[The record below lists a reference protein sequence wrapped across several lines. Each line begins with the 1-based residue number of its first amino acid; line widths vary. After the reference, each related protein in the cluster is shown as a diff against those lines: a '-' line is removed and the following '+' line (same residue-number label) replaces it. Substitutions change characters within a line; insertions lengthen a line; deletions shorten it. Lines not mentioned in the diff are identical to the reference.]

1 MPGSNL
7 NPSRPAAGVIPQA
20 GAGNDLA
27 LRVPTLVQDLVL
39 GTAAAQAE
47 RPALRAGQLALNY
60 GELAE
65 LVTRT
70 GSGLVQLGLKAGDRV
85 AVYLPK
91 TLETVAGFFGTALAG
106 GVFVPVNP
114 VLKAPQVAHIL
125 RDSGARVL
133 ITASGR
139 LGALTDVLPT
149 LPELQWV
156 VLTDGTTSPA
166 NQHGNPR
173 QIAWREAMGGEPRP
187 SPGHRRI
194 DGDLAAI
201 FYTSGST
208 GLPKGVMLSHRN
220 IVAGAISVA
229 SYLGNHPGDRI
240 LSVLPLSFDA
250 GFSQLST
257 GFLAGAEVTLLDYLL
272 ARDVVRMVQQHR
284 ITGITGVPPLWAQLA
299 DQEWPAEAGRSVRYF
314 ATTGGVMPR
323 AVLGKLRQAM
333 PAAAPFLMYGL
344 TEAFRSTYLPPD
356 QVDQRPD
363 SIGKAIPNAEIL
375 VLRED
380 GTTCAPGEPGELVH
394 RGALVSLGY
403 WNAPELTALRFR
415 PIPGGVTQGGQP
427 ELAVWS
433 GDTVVR
439 DEDGFLYFR
448 GRRDEMIKSSGYR
461 ISPTEVEDLVLAS
474 GLVREVVAVGVPD
487 ERLGQAVVIVAVP
500 RATAAA
506 GAPDQAGPTE
516 ALLRYCKE
524 CMPLYMVPARV
535 HWRGSLARNP
545 NGKYDRVALKA
556 EMGDAMPPP
565 GTRP

>member
-1 MPGSNL
+1 
-7 NPSRPAAGVIPQA
+7 
-20 GAGNDLA
+20 
-27 LRVPTLVQDLVL
+27 
-39 GTAAAQAE
+39 
-47 RPALRAGQLALNY
+47 
-60 GELAE
+60 
-65 LVTRT
+65 
-70 GSGLVQLGLKAGDRV
+70 
-85 AVYLPK
+85 
-91 TLETVAGFFGTALAG
+91 
-106 GVFVPVNP
+106 
-114 VLKAPQVAHIL
+114 

-133 ITASGR
+133 VTSSGR
-139 LGALTDVLPT
+139 LAGLGDALAGSPDLAWIVVTDEGPVAATGTARPIRWPDL
-149 LPELQWV
+149 LA
-156 VLTDGTTSPA
+156 TDGQRA
-166 NQHGNPR
+166 
-173 QIAWREAMGGEPRP
+173 
-187 SPGHRRI
+187 GHRSI

-229 SYLGNHPGDRI
+229 SYLDNGPADRI

-250 GFSQLST
+250 GFSQLTT

-272 ARDVVRMVQQHR
+272 ARDVVRTVAQLG

-299 DQEWPAEAGRSVRYF
+299 DQDWPADAGRSVRYF

-323 AVLGKLRQAM
+323 SVLGKLRKAM
-333 PAAAPFLMYGL
+333 PGASPFLMYGL
-344 TEAFRSTYLPPD
+344 TEAFRSTYLPPSE
-356 QVDQRPD
+356 VDRRPD

-380 GTTCAPGEPGELVH
+380 GTPCAPGEEGELVH

-403 WNAPELTALRFR
+403 WRAPELTAKRFR

-433 GDTVVR
+433 GDTVVK

-474 GLVREVVAVGVPD
+474 GLVSEVVAVGLPD
-487 ERLGQAVVIVAVP
+487 DRLGHAVVVIAVAREP
-500 RATAAA
+500 
-506 GAPDQAGPTE
+506 GADPTG
-516 ALLRYCKE
+516 ALLAYCKE
-524 CMPLYMVPARV
+524 KMPLYMVPARV
-535 HWRGSLARNP
+535 EWRTTLARNP

-556 EMGDAMPPP
+556 ELLAAGGPVK
-565 GTRP
+565 

>member
-1 MPGSNL
+1 MP
-7 NPSRPAAGVIPQA
+7 RPESTVSHSPTEATRLPQPDNTTA
-20 GAGNDLA
+20 Q
-27 LRVPTLVQDLVL
+27 RVPTLVQDLVL
-39 GTAAAQAE
+39 GTAARMGD
-47 RPALRAGQLALNY
+47 RPAIRSGQARLAY
-60 GELAE
+60 GELE
-65 LVTRT
+65 DVLWRT
-70 GSGLVQLGLKAGDRV
+70 ASGLLGLGLGPRDRV

-91 TLETVAGFFGTALAG
+91 SVETVATFFGTALAG

-125 RDSGARVL
+125 RDSGARILV
-133 ITASGR
+133 TSSGR
-139 LGALTDVLPT
+139 LGALTEILGAA
-149 LPELQWV
+149 PELQWI
-156 VLTDGTTSPA
+156 VLTDEIPAQEARAVGTRYLLWSELTA
-166 NQHGNPR
+166 ATGAPR
-173 QIAWREAMGGEPRP
+173 AV
-187 SPGHRRI
+187 HRAI

-208 GLPKGVMLSHRN
+208 GLPKGVVLSHRN

-229 SYLGNHPGDRI
+229 SYLGNNPDDRI

-250 GFSQLST
+250 GFSQLTT
-257 GFLAGAEVTLLDYLL
+257 GFLSGAEVTLLDYLL
-272 ARDVVRMVQQHR
+272 ARDVVRTVAQHG

-299 DQEWPAEAGRSVRYF
+299 DLDWPADAGQSIRYF

-344 TEAFRSTYLPPD
+344 TEAFRSTYLPPSE
-356 QVDQRPD
+356 VDRRPD

-380 GTTCAPGEPGELVH
+380 GTPCEPGEPGELVH

-403 WNAPELTALRFR
+403 WNAPDLTAKRFR
-415 PIPGGVTQGGQP
+415 PIPGGITQGGQP

-433 GDTVVR
+433 GDTVVK

-474 GLVREVVAVGVPD
+474 GLVSEVVAIGVPD
-487 ERLGQAVVIVAVP
+487 PRLGQAVVVIAVA
-500 RATAAA
+500 RE
-506 GAPDQAGPTE
+506 QAGTAPTE

-524 CMPLYMVPARV
+524 SMPGYMVPARID
-535 HWRGSLARNP
+535 WRKNLARNP

-556 EMGDAMPPP
+556 EVEASS
-565 GTRP
+565 

>member
-1 MPGSNL
+1 MP
-7 NPSRPAAGVIPQA
+7 RPESTVSHSPAEATRLQPVA
-20 GAGNDLA
+20 HVA
-27 LRVPTLVQDLVL
+27 RRTPTLVQDLIL
-39 GTAAAQAE
+39 GTAAEHAD
-47 RPALRAGQLALNY
+47 RPAIRAGQAALGY

-65 LVTRT
+65 LVGATAR
-70 GSGLVQLGLKAGDRV
+70 GLLDLGIGPRDRV

-91 TLETVAGFFGTALAG
+91 TVETVATFFGSALAG

-133 ITASGR
+133 VTSSGR
-139 LGALTDVLPT
+139 LAALTEILHT
-149 LPELQWV
+149 TPELTCV
-156 VLTDGTTSPA
+156 VLTDEVTADTGAGAGPAARLVRWSDLTSSGTPA
-166 NQHGNPR
+166 R
-173 QIAWREAMGGEPRP
+173 T
-187 SPGHRRI
+187 GHRSI

-220 IVAGAISVA
+220 IVAGAVSVA

-250 GFSQLST
+250 GFSQLTT
-257 GFLAGAEVTLLDYLL
+257 GFVSGAEVTLLDYLL
-272 ARDVVRMVQQHR
+272 ARDVVRTVAQHR

-299 DQEWPAEAGRSVRYF
+299 DQEWPADAGASVRYF

-323 AVLGKLRQAM
+323 AVLGRLRQAM

-344 TEAFRSTYLPPD
+344 TEAFRSTYLPPSE
-356 QVDQRPD
+356 VDRRPD

-380 GTTCAPGEPGELVH
+380 GTPCAPGEPGELVH

-403 WNAPELTALRFR
+403 WNAPELTARRFR

-433 GDTVVR
+433 GDTVVS
-439 DEDGFLYFR
+439 DEDGYLYFR

-474 GLVREVVAVGVPD
+474 GLVSEVVAVGVPD
-487 ERLGQAVVIVAVP
+487 ERLGQSVVVIVVA
-500 RATAAA
+500 RE
-506 GAPDQAGPTE
+506 QAGSAPTE

-524 CMPLYMVPARV
+524 SMPTYMVPSRID
-535 HWRGSLARNP
+535 WRENLARNP

-556 EMGDAMPPP
+556 EMDAAS
-565 GTRP
+565 

>member
-1 MPGSNL
+1 
-7 NPSRPAAGVIPQA
+7 
-20 GAGNDLA
+20 
-27 LRVPTLVQDLVL
+27 
-39 GTAAAQAE
+39 
-47 RPALRAGQLALNY
+47 Y
-60 GELAE
+60 GELE
-65 LVTRT
+65 DLLWRT
-70 GSGLVQLGLKAGDRV
+70 ASGLLGLGLGPRDRV

-91 TLETVAGFFGTALAG
+91 SVETVATFFGTALAG

-125 RDSGARVL
+125 RDSGARILV
-133 ITASGR
+133 TSGGR
-139 LGALTDVLPT
+139 LAALTEILAAA
-149 LPELQWV
+149 PELQWI
-156 VLTDGTTSPA
+156 VLTDELPVQEARAAGTRYMRWSELTA
-166 NQHGNPR
+166 ATGAPR
-173 QIAWREAMGGEPRP
+173 AV
-187 SPGHRRI
+187 HRAI

-229 SYLGNHPGDRI
+229 SYLGNNPEDRI

-250 GFSQLST
+250 GFSQLTT
-257 GFLAGAEVTLLDYLL
+257 GFLSGAEVTLLDYLL
-272 ARDVVRMVQQHR
+272 ARDVVRTVAQHG

-299 DQEWPAEAGRSVRYF
+299 DLDWPADAGRSVRYF

-344 TEAFRSTYLPPD
+344 TEAFRSTYLPPSE
-356 QVDQRPD
+356 VDRRPD

-380 GTTCAPGEPGELVH
+380 GTPCAPGEPGELVH

-403 WNAPELTALRFR
+403 WNAPDLTAKRFR
-415 PIPGGVTQGGQP
+415 PIPGGITQGGQP

-433 GDTVVR
+433 GDTVVK

-474 GLVREVVAVGVPD
+474 GLVSEVVAIGVPD
-487 ERLGQAVVIVAVP
+487 PRLGQAVVVIAVA
-500 RATAAA
+500 RE
-506 GAPDQAGPTE
+506 QAGTAPTE

-524 CMPLYMVPARV
+524 SMPNYMVPARID
-535 HWRGSLARNP
+535 WRKNLARNP

-556 EMGDAMPPP
+556 EVEASS
-565 GTRP
+565 

>member
-1 MPGSNL
+1 L
-7 NPSRPAAGVIPQA
+7 SRAAVPVA
-20 GAGNDLA
+20 D
-27 LRVPTLVQDLVL
+27 RVPTLVHDLIL
-39 GTAAAQAE
+39 CTAA
-47 RPALRAGQLALNY
+47 LHGDRAAVRSGQVLVSYRELAAQLAAVRDGL
-60 GELAE
+60 LAA
-65 LVTRT
+65 
-70 GSGLVQLGLKAGDRV
+70 GLLARDRV

-91 TLETVAGFFGTALAG
+91 SLETVASFFGTSLAG

-114 VLKAPQVAHIL
+114 VLKAPQVGHIV
-125 RDSGARVL
+125 RDSGSRILV
-133 ITASGR
+133 TTSGR
-139 LGALTDVLPT
+139 LGALNEALAGCPG
-149 LPELQWV
+149 LEWV
-156 VLTDGTTSPA
+156 VLTDDGAASPPA
-166 NQHGNPR
+166 GAGLIR
-173 QIAWREAMGGEPRP
+173 WGELTAAGPGR
-187 SPGHRRI
+187 PGHRSI

-229 SYLGNHPGDRI
+229 SYLGNGPEDRI

-250 GFSQLST
+250 GFSQLTT

-272 ARDVVRMVQQHR
+272 ARDVVRTVAQHG

-299 DQEWPAEAGRSVRYF
+299 DQEWPAGAGRSVRYF

-323 AVLGKLRQAM
+323 TVLGKLRQAM
-333 PAAAPFLMYGL
+333 PEASPFLMYGL
-344 TEAFRSTYLPPD
+344 TEAFRSTFLPPSE
-356 QVDQRPD
+356 VDRRPD

-380 GTTCAPGEPGELVH
+380 GTPCAAWEEGELVH

-403 WNAPELTALRFR
+403 WNAPELTAKRFR
-415 PIPGGVTQGGQP
+415 PVPGGVTQGGQP

-474 GLVREVVAVGVPD
+474 GLVSEVVAIGIPD
-487 ERLGQAVVIVAVP
+487 DRLGQAVVVITVARNAGSEP
-500 RATAAA
+500 TA
-506 GAPDQAGPTE
+506 E
-516 ALLRYCKE
+516 LLKHCKE
-524 CMPLYMVPARV
+524 AMPLYMVPSRV
-535 HWRGSLARNP
+535 DWRVSLARNP

-556 EMGDAMPPP
+556 EMLAAMS
-565 GTRP
+565 GTSR

>member
-1 MPGSNL
+1 MP
-7 NPSRPAAGVIPQA
+7 RPESTVSHSPTDATRLPPTVSTVAH
-20 GAGNDLA
+20 
-27 LRVPTLVQDLVL
+27 RVPTLVQDLIL
-39 GTAAAQAE
+39 GTAVHHAD
-47 RPALRAGQLALNY
+47 RPALRAGPALLGY

-65 LVTRT
+65 LVAATS
-70 GSGLVQLGLKAGDRV
+70 SGLLGLGLAPRDRV

-91 TLETVAGFFGTALAG
+91 AVETVSSFFGTALAG

-133 ITASGR
+133 VTSSGR
-139 LGALTDVLPT
+139 LAALADVLPT
-149 LPELQWV
+149 ATDLKWV
-156 VLTDGTTSPA
+156 VLTDDAPPEAQTGST
-166 NQHGNPR
+166 PR
-173 QIAWREAMGGEPRP
+173 YVRWRDLVGAVP
-187 SPGHRRI
+187 SHQADHRAGHRSI

-250 GFSQLST
+250 GFSQLTT
-257 GFLAGAEVTLLDYLL
+257 GFMSGAEVTLLDYLL
-272 ARDVVRMVQQHR
+272 ARDVVRTVAQHG

-299 DQEWPAEAGRSVRYF
+299 DLDWPAEAGRSVRYF

-323 AVLGKLRQAM
+323 AVLGRLRQAM
-333 PAAAPFLMYGL
+333 PTAAPFLMYGL
-344 TEAFRSTYLPPD
+344 TEAFRSTYLPPSE
-356 QVDQRPD
+356 VDRRPD

-380 GTTCAPGEPGELVH
+380 GTACAPGEPGELVH

-403 WNAPELTALRFR
+403 WNAPDLTAKRFR
-415 PIPGGVTQGGQP
+415 PIPGGITQGGQP

-433 GDTVVR
+433 GDTVVT
-439 DEDGFLYFR
+439 DDDGYLYFR

-474 GLVREVVAVGVPD
+474 GLVSEVVAVGVPD
-487 ERLGQAVVIVAVP
+487 PRLGQAVVVFAVA
-500 RATAAA
+500 RE
-506 GAPDQAGPTE
+506 QAGSAPTE
-516 ALLRYCKE
+516 ALLRHCKE
-524 CMPLYMVPARV
+524 TMPTYMVPARID
-535 HWRGSLARNP
+535 WRSNLARNP

-556 EMGDAMPPP
+556 ELDPAS
-565 GTRP
+565 

>member
-1 MPGSNL
+1 M
-7 NPSRPAAGVIPQA
+7 R
-20 GAGNDLA
+20 D
-27 LRVPTLVQDLVL
+27 RVPTLVQDLIL
-39 GTAAAQAE
+39 GTAALQRQ
-47 RPALRAGQLALNY
+47 RPAIRVGQSRLAY
-60 GELAE
+60 GELAD
-65 LVTRT
+65 LVAATA
-70 GSGLVQLGLKAGDRV
+70 SGLLGLGLGPRDRV

-91 TLETVAGFFGTALAG
+91 TVETVASFFGTALAG

-114 VLKAPQVAHIL
+114 VLKAPQVGHIL

-133 ITASGR
+133 VTSSGR
-139 LGALTDVLPT
+139 LAALTDILPT
-149 LPELQWV
+149 APDLRSI
-156 VLTDGTTSPA
+156 VLTD
-166 NQHGNPR
+166 
-173 QIAWREAMGGEPRP
+173 EPGQQM
-187 SPGHRRI
+187 SPGATPRISGWSTLVGAPAGSHLGYRSI

-229 SYLGNHPGDRI
+229 SYLGNHPDDRI

-250 GFSQLST
+250 GFSQLTT
-257 GFLAGAEVTLLDYLL
+257 GFVSGAEVTLLDYLL
-272 ARDVVRMVQQHR
+272 ARDVVRAVAQHG

-299 DQEWPAEAGRSVRYF
+299 DQEWPAEAGRSMRYF

-323 AVLGKLRQAM
+323 AVLGKLRQAL
-333 PAAAPFLMYGL
+333 PSAAPFLMYGL
-344 TEAFRSTYLPPD
+344 TEAFRSTYLPPSE
-356 QVDQRPD
+356 VDRRPD

-375 VLRED
+375 VLRQD
-380 GTTCAPGEPGELVH
+380 GTPCAAGEEGELVH

-403 WNAPELTALRFR
+403 WNAPELTARRFR
-415 PIPGGVTQGGQP
+415 PLPGGVTQGGQP

-474 GLVREVVAVGVPD
+474 GVVSEVVAVGMPD
-487 ERLGQAVVIVAVP
+487 ERLGQAVVIIAVATEP
-500 RATAAA
+500 
-506 GAPDQAGPTE
+506 GANPTDS
-516 ALLRYCKE
+516 LLQHCRE
-524 CMPLYMVPARV
+524 TMPLYMVPVRV
-535 HWRGSLARNP
+535 DWRSGLARNP

-556 EMGDAMPPP
+556 ELMAAA
-565 GTRP
+565 GTPASP

>member
-1 MPGSNL
+1 MP
-7 NPSRPAAGVIPQA
+7 RPESTVSHSPTAATRLSQA
-20 GAGNDLA
+20 EAPVA
-27 LRVPTLVQDLVL
+27 SRVPTLVQDLIL
-39 GTAAAQAE
+39 GTAAWQPD
-47 RPALRAGQLALNY
+47 RPALRAGQTLLAY
-60 GELAE
+60 DELA
-65 LVTRT
+65 
-70 GSGLVQLGLKAGDRV
+70 GLVAATARGLLGLGLGPRDRV

-91 TLETVAGFFGTALAG
+91 TVETVATFFGAALAG

-114 VLKAPQVAHIL
+114 VLKANQVGHIL

-133 ITASGR
+133 VTSSGR
-139 LGALTDVLPT
+139 LAALAEILHTAPD
-149 LPELQWV
+149 LQWV
-156 VLTDGTTSPA
+156 VLTDDAATGVGP
-166 NQHGNPR
+166 G
-173 QIAWREAMGGEPRP
+173 PRP
-187 SPGHRRI
+187 IRWSELTADSGAARPGHRSI

-229 SYLGNHPGDRI
+229 SYLGNHPEDRI

-250 GFSQLST
+250 GFSQLTT
-257 GFLAGAEVTLLDYLL
+257 GFLSGAEVTLLDYLL
-272 ARDVVRMVQQHR
+272 ARDVVRTVAQHG

-299 DQEWPAEAGRSVRYF
+299 DQEWPADAGRSVRYF

-344 TEAFRSTYLPPD
+344 TEAFRSTYLPPSE
-356 QVDQRPD
+356 VDRRPD

-380 GTTCAPGEPGELVH
+380 GTPCAAGEPGELVH

-403 WNAPELTALRFR
+403 WNAPELTAKRFR
-415 PIPGGVTQGGQP
+415 PIPGGITQGGQP

-433 GDTVVR
+433 GDTVVS
-439 DEDGFLYFR
+439 DEEGYLYFR

-474 GLVREVVAVGVPD
+474 GLVSEVVAIGVPD
-487 ERLGQAVVIVAVP
+487 QRLGQAVVVIAVA
-500 RATAAA
+500 RE
-506 GAPDQAGPTE
+506 QAGSAPTE

-524 CMPLYMVPARV
+524 AMPTYMVPSRID
-535 HWRGSLARNP
+535 WRQNLARNP

-556 EMGDAMPPP
+556 EMEAAS
-565 GTRP
+565 